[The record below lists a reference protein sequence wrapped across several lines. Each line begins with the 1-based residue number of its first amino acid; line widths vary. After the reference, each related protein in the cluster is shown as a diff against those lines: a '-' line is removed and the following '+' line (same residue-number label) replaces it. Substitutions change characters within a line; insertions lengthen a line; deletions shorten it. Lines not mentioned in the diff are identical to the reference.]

1 MIEENTKT
9 QESATASLSECAVA
23 CKHWRWMPGMSSQ
36 FGIIVERDALGLGE
50 ADWVGGGKLEADDIN
65 DDALPDLDDPATIGC
80 LLALVREAWG
90 PTCSVVHVLDGNGW
104 ALITSGGALGLP
116 ELGKGYPTRFH
127 RTYAEGIVAALEAAP

>member
-1 MIEENTKT
+1 MIEENTKNEET
-9 QESATASLSECAVA
+9 ATVSLSQRAVA

-65 DDALPDLDDPATIGC
+65 DDALSDLDDPATLGC

-90 PTCSVVHVLDGNGW
+90 EDVE
-104 ALITSGGALGLP
+104 I
-116 ELGKGYPTRFH
+116 
-127 RTYAEGIVAALEAAP
+127 EGIDGEQAAVVIIWRRYGARRRRLGQGAGPGMASALVAALEAAP